1 MDLLADYREKMRP
14 FTDIIGAAFESCN
27 WYMKG
32 MHEDVYEV
40 GMRIELEKKG
50 YIVHQQEEFP
60 VYYKGELTNKKF
72 RIDLAI
78 ETLRIGNIIIE
89 LKAINRVEDK
99 QRHQLWSYMRLTNTQ
114 YGILINFSPNGVYS
128 ECYEYDVITN
138 SCTSFKPNL

>member
-1 MDLLADYREKMRP
+1 
-14 FTDIIGAAFESCN
+14 
-27 WYMKG
+27 MKG